1 MKKYG
6 LLCAGLIAA
15 ATSVGSTA
23 NAQEVKDLAIHQP
36 TPNFVLG
43 SSAKTQYPIV
53 FAHGLFGFGSI
64 AGINYFYNILPDLA
78 RNGADVWAAQMST
91 LNSSEI
97 RGEQM
102 LQQVEEILAITGKT
116 KVNLIGH
123 SHGGQS
129 VRYVAGII
137 PNNVASVTTIGSGN
151 RGAKLADL
159 LEGVLIGGIL
169 EAPARAIFDTLVG
182 PVITFASGV
191 NPKLFPMDAK
201 AGMQALG
208 TKKSLEFNQRF
219 PNGVPTTSCGEGAPK
234 VGNTYFYSF
243 NGNSPFNTL
252 RDPSDLSMPATA
264 LIANDAGGSDG
275 IAGRCSSRFGKVLR
289 DTYAWNH
296 LDEVNQLFGIRG
308 LFSSDPVQVYREHA
322 QLLKKQGL

>member
-137 PNNVASVTTIGSGN
+137 PNQVASVTTIGS
-151 RGAKLADL
+151 RST
-159 LEGVLIGGIL
+159 V
-169 EAPARAIFDTLVG
+169 
-182 PVITFASGV
+182 S
-191 NPKLFPMDAK
+191 
-201 AGMQALG
+201 
-208 TKKSLEFNQRF
+208 
-219 PNGVPTTSCGEGAPK
+219 
-234 VGNTYFYSF
+234 
-243 NGNSPFNTL
+243 
-252 RDPSDLSMPATA
+252 
-264 LIANDAGGSDG
+264 
-275 IAGRCSSRFGKVLR
+275 
-289 DTYAWNH
+289 
-296 LDEVNQLFGIRG
+296 
-308 LFSSDPVQVYREHA
+308 
-322 QLLKKQGL
+322 